1 DFILTRPVPV
11 PAYVGGKIIAHF
23 LFISGSIMIGYAA
36 SSLYTFFY
44 FSSVSWSHLL
54 VALSFYL
61 VWVLFIISFT
71 TMMSTIFKSQGFI
84 ALMAIVI
91 LLGSRLFTN
100 LDLALNI
107 FNPASMSDAAAK
119 VLITGTIDL

>member
-1 DFILTRPVPV
+1 
-11 PAYVGGKIIAHF
+11 
-23 LFISGSIMIGYAA
+23 
-36 SSLYTFFY
+36 
-44 FSSVSWSHLL
+44 HLL

-119 VLITGTIDL
+119 VLITGTIDLKMGLNLVMSLILVALIGCFTYYWISHKKYDAI